1 MDLARGERGRLRR
14 GRARGRDLRSWRLFI
29 DIRRKGANAAIDQAI
44 AELAMRPHG
53 VFTSVHLAEVGV
65 DSNAIARRVRS
76 RRLYRLHLRVYSAIP
91 PQHLKPEGHWLAAV
105 YACGPGA
112 VLSHLAAAAL
122 WGLRPPPAIID
133 VTVPTANGRKRR
145 NGLRIHRSTS
155 LTTQEATIRRGIPV
169 TTAAR
174 TIADLRRMLPRREV
188 AAAIA
193 EAEVKRLPVGDRSG
207 FLHEPTR
214 SELERAFLR
223 LCRRHRLPMPE
234 VNVRV
239 GPYTVDFLWREA
251 NVIVETDGFETHG
264 NRSAFE
270 ADRARDADLT
280 VMGYEVI
287 RFTWRQLSDDPAVV
301 AAIIRTV
308 LSRAVSSPTRP

>member
-1 MDLARGERGRLRR
+1 MRQG
-14 GRARGRDLRSWRLFI
+14 
-29 DIRRKGANAAIDQAI
+29 GANSRIDRAI
-44 AELAMRPHG
+44 ARLSLRPHG
-53 VFTSVHLAEVGV
+53 VFTDAHLAAAGV
-65 DSNAIARRVRS
+65 SPSAVSRRIRS

-122 WGLRPPPAIID
+122 WGLRPPPTIID

-155 LTTQEATIRRGIPV
+155 LTPQEATIRRGIPV

-193 EAEVKRLPVGDRSG
+193 EAAVKRLPVGDRSG

-214 SELERAFLR
+214 SELERTFLR

-251 NVIVETDGFETHG
+251 NVIVETDGFEAHG
-264 NRSAFE
+264 TRSAFE

-301 AAIIRTV
+301 AAILRTV